1 MSRKFSLTPAL
12 CYRFLGPSV
21 ISGSWLL
28 GIPLMFMNWPKEFEV
43 QLADDPRFERGKS
56 RFSEAT
62 AIYYEGKELAHFQGE
77 GIDIRLTA
85 AGIYALQAR
94 LVTENVIT
102 VAKDWVLL
110 RLASEE
116 DNKFAMAVLER
127 AVREAHNAS
136 PGPKGKQTRK
146 TSRKS
151 EATRAFGI
159 AKALKDLE
167 EFDPSAPTMKKSG
180 ENLKPA
186 KSKARKMKK

>member
-1 MSRKFSLTPAL
+1 ML
-12 CYRFLGPSV
+12 
-21 ISGSWLL
+21 I
-28 GIPLMFMNWPKEFEV
+28 NWPREFEA
-43 QLADDPRFERGKS
+43 QLAEDPRFERGKS

-85 AGIYALQAR
+85 AGIYALQSR
-94 LVTENVIT
+94 LVAENVIT

-116 DNKFAMAVLER
+116 DNKFALAVLER
-127 AVREAHNAS
+127 AIREAHNAT

-146 TSRKS
+146 TPAKGGKS

-167 EFDPSAPTMKKSG
+167 EFDPSAPGPKKA
-180 ENLKPA
+180 EAPA
-186 KSKARKMKK
+186 KPKGKPKKTKK

>member
-1 MSRKFSLTPAL
+1 ML
-12 CYRFLGPSV
+12 
-21 ISGSWLL
+21 I
-28 GIPLMFMNWPKEFEV
+28 NWPKEFEA
-43 QLADDPRFERGKS
+43 QLAEDPRFERGKS

-85 AGIYALQAR
+85 AGIYALQSR
-94 LVTENVIT
+94 LVSDNVIT

-127 AVREAHNAS
+127 AIREAHNAT

-146 TSRKS
+146 TPAKKS

-167 EFDPSAPTMKKSG
+167 EFDPSALNPKKP
-180 ENLKPA
+180 EEPAKPA
-186 KSKARKMKK
+186 KPTKPKPKKSKK